1 MGING
6 EPFVSSL
13 ACWFQTSFQEN
24 QIDGGDQAEEGS
36 DVVPVE
42 RLPFEQQCHH
52 HREDDER
59 DDLLRDFQL
68 NQRERSAVV
77 NDADAVR
84 RHLTDIFKQRDAP
97 REENHGDERP
107 RRTDFFLLKFE
118 VPIPGKGHEDVGA
131 DE

>member
-1 MGING
+1 M
-6 EPFVSSL
+6 
-13 ACWFQTSFQEN
+13 
-24 QIDGGDQAEEGS
+24 
-36 DVVPVE
+36 VPVE

-118 VPIPGKGHEDVGA
+118 VPIPGKSHEDVGA
-131 DE
+131 DEQKNGVESLHVFFDGSVCHNKHGDRRMVVRQSPHVLK